1 MQFGDVKF
9 FTDITIT
16 LAWIQSPSRN
26 FKPFVSSR
34 VGEIQSNPDLSQWMY
49 IPSEDN
55 VADDLSQGIHVNAL
69 NERWING
76 PALLRLQKS
85 VWPNQMTSLP
95 TPDEDM
101 ERRQIVVTVST
112 VKAKDI
118 IDPST
123 FSSWRKLI
131 RVTARIRW
139 LAEKI
144 RLRRNA
150 QEGKKGPLK
159 PEELQG
165 AETFWIKQAQ
175 ETLHGRLE

>member
-1 MQFGDVKF
+1 MATNF
-9 FTDITIT
+9 FELATT
-16 LAWIQSPSRN
+16 LKNLGAKWLSEKKVN
-26 FKPFVSSR
+26 FTP
-34 VGEIQSNPDLSQWMY
+34 W
-49 IPSEDN
+49 N
-55 VADDLSQGIHVNAL
+55 VL

-101 ERRQIVVTVST
+101 ECRQIVASVST

-150 QEGKKGPLK
+150 QEGKKDP
-159 PEELQG
+159 
-165 AETFWIKQAQ
+165 
-175 ETLHGRLE
+175 